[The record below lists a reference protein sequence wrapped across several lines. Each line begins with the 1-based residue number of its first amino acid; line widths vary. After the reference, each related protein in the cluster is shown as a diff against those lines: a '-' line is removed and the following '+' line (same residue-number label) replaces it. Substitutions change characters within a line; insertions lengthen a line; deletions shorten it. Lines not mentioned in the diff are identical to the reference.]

1 MNDEVKPRLDH
12 IYGNVMQRGDLS
24 SLRWFEGPLAPNDC
38 MIKIAYSSLNF
49 RDVML
54 ATGRLAV
61 ELYGAN
67 RIDQSCVLGF
77 EYSGINMKTGKR
89 IMSMVV
95 KGGVA
100 SYVEEPSKLIWEIPD
115 GWSLQEA
122 ATVPVVYITVY
133 YAFFMATDIR
143 KGKSI
148 LIHAGTGGI
157 GLAAIRVALAY
168 NLEVFTT
175 CSTPQK
181 KKFLLDT
188 FPQLKGKHN
197 LSRFLYMQIT

>member
-1 MNDEVKPRLDH
+1 ML
-12 IYGNVMQRGDLS
+12 RGDLS
-24 SLRWFEGPLAPNDC
+24 SLRWFEGPLNPEDAD
-38 MIKIAYSSLNF
+38 IKISYSSINF
-49 RDVML
+49 RDIML

-61 ELYGAN
+61 ELYGTS
-67 RIDQSCVLGF
+67 RLDQNCVLGF

-100 SYVEEPSKLIWEIPD
+100 SYVDKPSKLIWEVPAH
-115 GWSLQEA
+115 WSMKDA

-133 YAFFMATDIR
+133 YAFFMSTDIR
-143 KGKSI
+143 KGKTI

-157 GLAAIRVALAY
+157 GLAAIRTALAY
-168 NLEVFTT
+168 NMEVFTT

-181 KKFLLDT
+181 KQFLLDT
-188 FPQLKGKHN
+188 FPQLKGDIICYEN
-197 LSRFLYMQIT
+197 I

>member
-1 MNDEVKPRLDH
+1 LQLLKNDQPSKRLDH
-12 IYGNVMQRGDLS
+12 IYGNVIQRGDLS
-24 SLRWFEGPLAPNDC
+24 SLQWLKGPFNSQNC
-38 MIKIAYSSLNF
+38 HIKIAFSSLNF

-61 ELYGAN
+61 ELYGSS
-67 RIDQSCVLGF
+67 RIDQNCVLGF
-77 EYSGINMKTGKR
+77 EYSGINMLTGRR

-100 SYVEEPSKLIWEIPD
+100 SYVEKPSKLIWDIPD
-115 GWSLQEA
+115 DWSLEEA

-175 CSTPQK
+175 CSTANK
-181 KKFLLDT
+181 KEFLLKT
-188 FPQLKGKHN
+188 FPKLKGNIKKIV
-197 LSRFLYMQIT
+197 LFC

>member
-1 MNDEVKPRLDH
+1 
-12 IYGNVMQRGDLS
+12 
-24 SLRWFEGPLAPNDC
+24 
-38 MIKIAYSSLNF
+38 
-49 RDVML
+49 ML
-54 ATGRLAV
+54 ATGRLAI
-61 ELYGAN
+61 ELYGTS

-77 EYSGINMKTGKR
+77 EYSGIDKKTGRR

-100 SYVEEPSKLIWEIPD
+100 SYVEKPSKLIWDIPD
-115 GWSLQEA
+115 HWSLEDA

-168 NLEVFTT
+168 NLNVFTT

-188 FPQLKGKHN
+188 FPQLKGIH
-197 LSRFLYMQIT
+197 RVRQIFEYYI